1 MIERAWWQLVR
12 FGFRLL
18 YNELAFTYDAV
29 SWVVSLG
36 AWRCWG
42 RAALKHLRADSGGRV
57 LDLAHGTG
65 NLQADLIGAGYRA
78 VGLDLS
84 SAMGQLARG
93 KLTRHGLPARLTRG
107 RGQAL
112 PFAGAQFDAVV
123 STFPTEFIIDPLT
136 LTEIY
141 RVLRPGGRL
150 VIVSS
155 AVLTGG
161 TWAGRVLEWLYQITG
176 QRPQIDD
183 ALQNEIT
190 ARFEA
195 PGFTLETADER
206 CPRSLVTVLIASKP
220 D

>member
-1 MIERAWWQLVR
+1 MIERAWWGLVR

-42 RAALKHLRADSGGRV
+42 RAALNHLEADSGSWV

-84 SAMGQLARG
+84 ADMGRIARG
-93 KLTRHGLPARLTRG
+93 KLMRRGLPARLTRG

-112 PFAGAQFDAVV
+112 PFADDQFDAVV

-136 LTEIY
+136 LEQVH

-150 VIVSS
+150 VIVSG
-155 AVLTGG
+155 AALTGG
-161 TWAGRVLEWLYQITG
+161 AWAGRLLEWLYQITG
-176 QRPQIDD
+176 QRPQFDD
-183 ALQNEIT
+183 RVRREIA

-195 PGFTLETADER
+195 PGFSLDMAEAR
-206 CPRSLVTVLIASKP
+206 CPRSLVTVLIATKYA
-220 D
+220 